1 MNYLKYI
8 ERSAENLQF
17 FLWLRAY
24 SQKFNELPEAERQL
38 SPEWTLTELETAQAA
53 AQSQARK
60 MKISADTAAVLKDT
74 GLEYRPTVTET
85 ERDPFDTP
93 PRTSSSESKRDHIT
107 SSEFSSDE
115 KSNWSSTQKT
125 IDVRRK
131 AGEMYEDA
139 GLKWQ
144 PCMLMCLCIFRLPY

>member
-24 SQKFNELPEAERQL
+24 SQKFSELPEAERQL
-38 SPEWTLTELETAQAA
+38 SPEWTLSELETEQAA

-60 MKISADTAAVLKDT
+60 MNVSADTAAALKGT
-74 GLEYRPTVTET
+74 GLEKESMVHET
-85 ERDPFDTP
+85 EHDPFDTP
-93 PRTSSSESKRDHIT
+93 PRTSSSDSKRDHIT
-107 SSEFSSDE
+107 SSEFSSDG
-115 KSNWSSTQKT
+115 KSNWSSTQRT

-131 AGEMYEDA
+131 AGDMYDDA

-144 PCMLMCLCIFRLPY
+144 PCKLECWNLF